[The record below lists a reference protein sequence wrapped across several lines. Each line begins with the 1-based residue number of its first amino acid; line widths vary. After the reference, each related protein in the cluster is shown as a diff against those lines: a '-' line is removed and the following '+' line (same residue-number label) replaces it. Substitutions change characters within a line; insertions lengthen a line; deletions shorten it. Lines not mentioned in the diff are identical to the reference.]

1 MAKLENY
8 PGKYLYV
15 MRGVSP
21 KVIEHLRLTAQNVD
35 EFNRLRKAR
44 GGLKLAHGLMYLMI
58 SMTAVLAAIWVGLWF
73 AGRFVAPIRRL
84 IGAAQEVS
92 TGNLM
97 VELPEKRGEGDLRRL
112 SQTFNT
118 MTRELKTQRDAL
130 VTANEQ
136 LAERRH
142 FMEAVLSGVSA
153 GVIGLDSQDRIT
165 LVSRAAGD
173 LLGMVE
179 SDLVGKKLQDAHTR
193 VRRGARQGGRPL
205 AQGPLAGR
213 GDVLR
218 RRRGA
223 HASR

>member
-1 MAKLENY
+1 MPSANTYRVGAVAKLESY

-15 MRGVSP
+15 MRNVSP
-21 KVIEHLRLTAQNVD
+21 KVIEHLQLTAQNVD

-44 GGLKLAHGLMYLMI
+44 GGLKVAHGLMYLMI

-92 TGNLM
+92 TGNLKI
-97 VELPEKRGEGDLRRL
+97 ELPEKRGEGDLRRL

-118 MTRELKTQRDAL
+118 MTRELKNQRDAL

-136 LAERRH
+136 LLERRH

-165 LVSRAAGD
+165 LVSRAA
-173 LLGMVE
+173 
-179 SDLVGKKLQDAHTR
+179 SR
-193 VRRGARQGGRPL
+193 PARPR
-205 AQGPLAGR
+205 
-213 GDVLR
+213 
-218 RRRGA
+218 
-223 HASR
+223 SRATSSARS

>member
-1 MAKLENY
+1 
-8 PGKYLYV
+8 
-15 MRGVSP
+15 
-21 KVIEHLRLTAQNVD
+21 
-35 EFNRLRKAR
+35 
-44 GGLKLAHGLMYLMI
+44 MYLMI

-92 TGNLM
+92 TGNLQ

-118 MTRELKTQRDAL
+118 MTRELKNQRDAL

-136 LAERRH
+136 LLERRH

-165 LVSRAAGD
+165 LVSRAASN
-173 LLGMVE
+173 LLGVVDE
-179 SDLVGKKLQDAHTR
+179 RSRRQEAEGRDPG
-193 VRRGARQGGRPL
+193 VRRGARQ
-205 AQGPLAGR
+205 AGR
-213 GDVLR
+213 
-218 RRRGA
+218 A
-223 HASR
+223 HAASRARRTR

>member
-1 MAKLENY
+1 
-8 PGKYLYV
+8 
-15 MRGVSP
+15 
-21 KVIEHLRLTAQNVD
+21 
-35 EFNRLRKAR
+35 
-44 GGLKLAHGLMYLMI
+44 
-58 SMTAVLAAIWVGLWF
+58 
-73 AGRFVAPIRRL
+73 
-84 IGAAQEVS
+84 
-92 TGNLM
+92 M

-136 LAERRH
+136 LLERRH

-173 LLGMVE
+173 LLGLVE
-179 SDLVGKKLQDAHTR
+179 SDLVGKKLQGRMPAFGA
-193 VRRGARQGGRPL
+193 VARQGGRLL

-218 RRRGA
+218 RWRGA